1 MFLLELG
8 VLRCSWERNDVA
20 DVLHSGDEKD
30 EAFEAE
36 AEAGVGTTA
45 PAAGV
50 EIPPKMGHI
59 HLSTGDLSHELVVVG
74 FAD

>member
-45 PAAGV
+45 PATGV
-50 EIPPKMGHI
+50 EIPPKMGHV
-59 HLSTGDLSHELVVVG
+59 HLSTGDLSHKLVVVG